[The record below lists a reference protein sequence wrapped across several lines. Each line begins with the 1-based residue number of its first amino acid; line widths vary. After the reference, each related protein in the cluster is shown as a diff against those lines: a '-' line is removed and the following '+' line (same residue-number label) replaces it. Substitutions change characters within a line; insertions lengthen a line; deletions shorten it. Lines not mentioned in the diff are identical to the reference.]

1 MPFTLT
7 PPEPWQSRG
16 WKVKI
21 FDREGGPEEPH
32 VSIVFKGSP
41 RRISLRTWQP
51 LEGDP
56 LDTPEG
62 LLEFVR
68 ENGRVLRSAW
78 DERYPHNPVSGRAKK
93 GKNR

>member
-1 MPFTLT
+1 M
-7 PPEPWQSRG
+7 
-16 WKVKI
+16 
-21 FDREGGPEEPH
+21 
-32 VSIVFKGSP
+32 SIVFKGSP

-78 DERYPHNPVSGRAKK
+78 DERYPHNQVSGRAKK